1 MNKPPYSILFLT
13 LLLIAWMGLTRS
25 SHFGDVFN
33 LPDASLAV
41 FFLAGFYLRSAFAF
55 PLFLTVAVAS
65 DYLAIS
71 HSVSDWC
78 VTPAYAFLIP
88 TYACLWLAGRWYRQH
103 EALTLTSLA
112 KYSAAIVVSSSLAFL
127 ISNASFYLLSGYF
140 DALSLGEYAAR
151 VAKYYPPYVMPA
163 VCYLAIAAVA
173 HALYQ
178 VIVRTHDGQITTA
191 GTKTSKPALGASDKA

>member
-71 HSVSDWC
+71 HRLVRDAGLCVSDPHLRLP
-78 VTPAYAFLIP
+78 V
-88 TYACLWLAGRWYRQH
+88 AGR
-103 EALTLTSLA
+103 EMV
-112 KYSAAIVVSSSLAFL
+112 SA
-127 ISNASFYLLSGYF
+127 
-140 DALSLGEYAAR
+140 
-151 VAKYYPPYVMPA
+151 
-163 VCYLAIAAVA
+163 
-173 HALYQ
+173 
-178 VIVRTHDGQITTA
+178 T
-191 GTKTSKPALGASDKA
+191 